1 MLKFVQSC
9 KLFRSPKHK
18 GLNSPSYTCFCNYI
32 FSTIVI
38 TVTWVNFIPPFQW
51 ISPIAFVFRKT
62 PQLNELATKALSFE
76 FKSVENMN
84 LKFPIILLQHTWN
97 YTLTFRF
104 MFTNKIALLFNVT
117 KTKGSNLFS
126 FLRALVY
133 FRKEN
138 CFCAGY
144 NFTTY
149 FSTAISYCWS
159 FLKLSFLMWLKT
171 NNVNNKIG
179 FLKNYSNSILILK
192 WENTV

>member
-104 MFTNKIALLFNVT
+104 MFTNKIARPSLQCYQNQRLKFVQFFARP
-117 KTKGSNLFS
+117 SLFS
-126 FLRALVY
+126 KRKLFLCRLQFY
-133 FRKEN
+133 HLF
-138 CFCAGY
+138 F
-144 NFTTY
+144 
-149 FSTAISYCWS
+149 
-159 FLKLSFLMWLKT
+159 
-171 NNVNNKIG
+171 
-179 FLKNYSNSILILK
+179 YSNILLLIIS
-192 WENTV
+192 